1 MNVFPLKILC
11 TNIYVLRNPFVN
23 HCKLA
28 EVRAAYSPIEHSIRE
43 PAHPR
48 VVVEGELLSPSRLPT
63 SGQIT
68 RGGTCPLEITFL
80 EYISSLPGGKYLS
93 YGVQISRGLIRSNTI
108 LAPQVSPPDSTVEI
122 YVKVFIPNNVM
133 VLIVEAWG

>member
-1 MNVFPLKILC
+1 MNAFPLKILC

-48 VVVEGELLSPSRLPT
+48 VVVEGELLSPSHLPT
-63 SGQIT
+63 RGQIT
-68 RGGTCPLEITFL
+68 EIGTHPSDITYL
-80 EYISSLPGGKYLS
+80 DYISSLSGGKILP
-93 YGVQISRGLIRSNTI
+93 YGVQLSRDLIRSNT
-108 LAPQVSPPDSTVEI
+108 LPEFS
-122 YVKVFIPNNVM
+122 N
-133 VLIVEAWG
+133 L